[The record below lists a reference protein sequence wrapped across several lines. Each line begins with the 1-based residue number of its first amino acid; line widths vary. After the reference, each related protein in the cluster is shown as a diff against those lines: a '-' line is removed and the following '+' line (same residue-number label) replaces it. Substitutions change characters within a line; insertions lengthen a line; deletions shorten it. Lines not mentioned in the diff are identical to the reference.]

1 MQVMIK
7 PNQTAKLLPKKNSIY
22 FNCFTLI
29 SADQNMRNQ
38 VLTVATSFCDK
49 RCPATK
55 DHQDFFFLLEGC
67 LY

>member
-29 SADQNMRNQ
+29 SADQNLRNQ
-38 VLTVATSFCDK
+38 VL
-49 RCPATK
+49 TK